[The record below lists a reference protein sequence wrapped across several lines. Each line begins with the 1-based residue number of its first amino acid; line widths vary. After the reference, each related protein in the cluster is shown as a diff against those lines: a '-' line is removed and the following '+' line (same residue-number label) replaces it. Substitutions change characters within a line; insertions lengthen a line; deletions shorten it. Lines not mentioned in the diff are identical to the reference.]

1 MVLPI
6 HLIAGTLDFSKFDS
20 SLKSFEYGSKV
31 VNSTGGKT
39 SIAYT
44 GLNSNHEFMA
54 SDYGYPHN
62 SSQVSGNI
70 WLLDKNDTEI
80 EDSATNYIVD
90 YDSIITS
97 YALAPNQTLQLTDDQ
112 FRVLDK
118 DGNQVNLLP
127 KVSFGTEQSR
137 CSYTTNYNKTL
148 DTVKFTFN
156 TWNSI

>member
-1 MVLPI
+1 MALPI

-54 SDYGYPHN
+54 SDYVYPHN
-62 SSQVSGNI
+62 SNQVSGNI

-90 YDSIITS
+90 YDSIISS
-97 YALAPNQTLQLTDDQ
+97 YALAPNQILQLTDEISLGCLIKMAIRLICFQ
-112 FRVLDK
+112 RLVLE
-118 DGNQVNLLP
+118 L
-127 KVSFGTEQSR
+127 
-137 CSYTTNYNKTL
+137 NKAVAVIQPIIIKPL
-148 DTVKFTFN
+148 
-156 TWNSI
+156 IR